1 MILSIIF
8 GFIAG
13 IWIGSIT
20 PATMSVIGAFFI
32 LAIILWVY
40 KIVVKPE
47 QQKVIAC
54 IIFLLC
60 GIGCGLSRV
69 YLSNL
74 YEPSKLEQFVNQKIK
89 TEGIIVAEPD
99 VREDSTKLTI
109 KLSTI
114 FIASSTVPVSEKI
127 LVTVPLYPEYHYGD
141 KVSLFIK
148 LEEPKQIES
157 DDGRVFNYKNYLRVR
172 GVWYTSRFGSIH
184 LLSSGHG
191 SLIKNTLF
199 SVKGAFT
206 TALNR
211 VIPQP
216 ESSLMAGLLLG
227 TKQSLGK
234 DLLGEFSRAGVS
246 HVVVLSGYN
255 IAIVAESIIALFSF
269 LPATFAFVFGC
280 IGIILFTML
289 AGGGASAW
297 RAAIM
302 VLVALWAR
310 QTGREYQVGRALGF
324 AIIIMLAHNPL
335 LLVFDPSFQLSILAT
350 IGIVF
355 ISPILAPYFTN
366 ITEKYGLREIV
377 SSTIATQVTV
387 LPYLIYST
395 GVLSFVSLPVNVL
408 ILGTIPTTMFFG
420 FLTGVVGLV
429 SMYLS
434 FIPALFS
441 YVLLWYQL
449 QIVDIGATL
458 PYGAISLPAFSW
470 IFVVFIYVTLTFGF
484 VVLHKRKS

>member
-1 MILSIIF
+1 
-8 GFIAG
+8 
-13 IWIGSIT
+13 
-20 PATMSVIGAFFI
+20 
-32 LAIILWVY
+32 
-40 KIVVKPE
+40 
-47 QQKVIAC
+47 
-54 IIFLLC
+54 
-60 GIGCGLSRV
+60 
-69 YLSNL
+69 
-74 YEPSKLEQFVNQKIK
+74 
-89 TEGIIVAEPD
+89 
-99 VREDSTKLTI
+99 
-109 KLSTI
+109 
-114 FIASSTVPVSEKI
+114 
-127 LVTVPLYPEYHYGD
+127 
-141 KVSLFIK
+141 
-148 LEEPKQIES
+148 
-157 DDGRVFNYKNYLRVR
+157 
-172 GVWYTSRFGSIH
+172 VWYTSRFGSIH